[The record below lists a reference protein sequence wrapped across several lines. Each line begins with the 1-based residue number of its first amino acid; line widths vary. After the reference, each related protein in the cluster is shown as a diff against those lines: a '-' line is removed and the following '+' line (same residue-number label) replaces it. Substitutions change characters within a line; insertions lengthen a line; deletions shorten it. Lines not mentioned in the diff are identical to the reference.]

1 MSEYKIVFGPE
12 FDFGRVVWL
21 IGNKGLLNAGTLLE
35 DGEGN
40 SFPILSIGMVG
51 GPVEPDS
58 TAAVVPK
65 TANTKINKVYVRS

>member
-21 IGNKGLLNAGTLLE
+21 IGNKRLLNAGTLLE

-40 SFPILSIGMVG
+40 SFPILSLGMVG
-51 GPVEPDS
+51 GPVEPNS
-58 TAAVVPK
+58 TAAVIPK
-65 TANTKINKVYVRS
+65 EASTKLKKVFVRA